1 MADGEKGAGPRITE
15 GQSRADGL
23 RIAVVVS
30 RFNEAV
36 TARLLEG
43 ALDALA
49 RSRAADDRV
58 EVVRVPGAWE
68 IPIAAQALA
77 ATGRVDAIVAL
88 GCVVRGGT
96 PHFEYVCAETTR
108 GLTRVS
114 LDHRIP
120 VGLGLLTCDTM
131 EQALDRAG
139 GKHGNKG
146 AEAAL
151 SAIEMANLLHR
162 VGRGSV
168 GPAGPA

>member
-1 MADGEKGAGPRITE
+1 MARGDTGGGPRFTE
-15 GQSRADGL
+15 GDGGASDL
-23 RIAVVVS
+23 RVAVIVS

-49 RSRAADDRV
+49 RSRAADEGV

-77 ATGRVDAIVAL
+77 ATGRFDAIVAL

-96 PHFEYVCAETTR
+96 PHFEYVCAEAMR

-120 VGLGLLTCDTM
+120 VGLGVLTCDTM

-139 GKHGNKG
+139 GKDGNKG

-151 SAIEMANLLHR
+151 SAIEMANLLRR
-162 VGRGSV
+162 VGRKD
-168 GPAGPA
+168 AG

>member
-1 MADGEKGAGPRITE
+1 MARAEKGTGPRVTE
-15 GQSRADGL
+15 GDAGACDL
-23 RIAVVVS
+23 RVAVVVS

-49 RSRAADDRV
+49 RIRAADERI
-58 EVVRVPGAWE
+58 EVLRVPGAWE

-77 ATGRVDAIVAL
+77 AAGRFDAIVAL

-96 PHFEYVCAETTR
+96 PHFDYVCAEATR

-114 LDHRIP
+114 LDHGIP
-120 VGLGLLTCDTM
+120 VGLGILTCDTL
-131 EQALDRAG
+131 EQALERAG

-151 SAIEMANLLHR
+151 SAVEMANLLRR
-162 VGRGSV
+162 VRPRARSQD
-168 GPAGPA
+168 AG

>member
-1 MADGEKGAGPRITE
+1 MARGERGPGPRVTE
-15 GQSRADGL
+15 GDAGAADL
-23 RIAVVVS
+23 RVAVVAS

-49 RSRAADDRV
+49 RSRGADERI
-58 EVVRVPGAWE
+58 EVIRVPGAWE
-68 IPIAAQALA
+68 IPMAAQALA
-77 ATGRVDAIVAL
+77 ATGRFDAIVAL

-96 PHFEYVCAETTR
+96 PHFDYVCAEATR

-114 LDHRIP
+114 LDHGIP
-120 VGLGLLTCDTM
+120 VGLGVLTCDTM
-131 EQALDRAG
+131 EQALERAG

-151 SAIEMANLLHR
+151 SAVEMANLLRR
-162 VGRGSV
+162 VRRGARSRD
-168 GPAGPA
+168 AG

>member
-1 MADGEKGAGPRITE
+1 MAAGEKGAGPRITE
-15 GQSRADGL
+15 GDSRADGL
-23 RIAVVVS
+23 RVAVVVS

-49 RSRAADDRV
+49 RSGAKDGLV

-68 IPIAAQALA
+68 IPVAAHRLA
-77 ATGRVDAIVAL
+77 STGRFDAIVAL

-96 PHFEYVCAETTR
+96 PHFDYVCAEATR
-108 GLTRVS
+108 GLTRAS
-114 LDHRIP
+114 LDHGIP
-120 VGLGLLTCDTM
+120 VGLGVLTCDTM

-151 SAIEMANLLHR
+151 SAIEMANLLR
-162 VGRGSV
+162 RLGRKG
-168 GPAGPA
+168 

>member
-1 MADGEKGAGPRITE
+1 MANGDKGGGPRITE
-15 GQSRADGL
+15 GDAGASTL
-23 RIAVVVS
+23 HIAVVVS
-30 RFNEAV
+30 RFNEVV

-68 IPIAAQALA
+68 IPLAAQALA
-77 ATGRVDAIVAL
+77 ATGRFAAIVAL

-96 PHFEYVCAETTR
+96 PHFEYVCAEATR
-108 GLTRVS
+108 GLARVS
-114 LDHRIP
+114 LDHGIP
-120 VGLGLLTCDTM
+120 VGLGVLTCDTM
-131 EQALDRAG
+131 DQALDRAG

-151 SAIEMANLLHR
+151 SAIEMANLLRR
-162 VGRGSV
+162 VGRT
-168 GPAGPA
+168 GPG